1 MTERKKNPTGT
12 SPKGSLKYPKLDK
25 ADLGTKDYPKP
36 NGEYS
41 TKLVLKAEDKATK
54 AFIASLQPHYNAAME
69 KAEEEFAK
77 LKVETRKKLK
87 SVSQNSMFTTL
98 YDKETEEPTGEIEF
112 KFAMTASGTRKDG
125 TKWSAKPGIFDA
137 KGKPIV
143 KVPEIWS
150 GSIGKVSFEMQPY
163 FIPGTGAAGLKL
175 KLKAVQLI
183 ELRSGGSRSAD
194 SYGFGAEEGYEYEEE
209 ADNDEG
215 FTDESGN
222 SEGGSAADENEE
234 F

>member
-41 TKLVLKAEDKATK
+41 TKLVMKAEDKATK
-54 AFIASLQPHYNAAME
+54 AFIATLQPHYNAAME

-112 KFAMTASGTRKDG
+112 KFAMTASGVRKDK
-125 TKWSAKPGIFDA
+125 TKWSAKPGVFDA
-137 KGKPIV
+137 KGNPIT

-183 ELRSGGSRSAD
+183 ELRSGGARSAD
-194 SYGFGAEEGYEYEEE
+194 SYGFEAEEDGYEYEEE
-209 ADNDEG
+209 AGNEEG
-215 FTDESGN
+215 FTDESGADN
-222 SEGGSAADENEE
+222 GSAADEPQE